1 MVVPLE
7 SNGRCAKMSKLV
19 WRIGGLR
26 ISVLALAL
34 AAPGLAWA
42 QAQTNPADTVL
53 QQNEQRAR
61 ELEQATN
68 PPPETNP
75 ILSAPITP
83 AALPPAGGPTVALTA
98 VVFEPAS
105 EFLSQ
110 AELDAITAPY
120 VGKTLDFAAIAKLVQ
135 AVNDLYAE
143 KGVVT
148 AGAVLPPQ
156 TLADGV
162 LKVQLV
168 EGRQG
173 VVSIVGGTRT
183 RDSYLFDRIGLTRG
197 DNIVDVPSAADDI
210 AFFNK
215 TNRAQVR
222 LLLQPGA
229 AFGFT
234 DLTLGISEPPPNSVQ
249 FFADTYGVRST
260 GIIQGGVSYR
270 AYGLAGMDDTLML
283 SLSGSAGSL
292 AGSGSYDIPISP
304 AGTRLSLGY
313 SASVIRVVD
322 GPTKPLDIT
331 GASQVGSLTLSQ
343 PVFANTEWSLLALAS
358 GSYGT
363 SISRAGTVSLVESG
377 TTKASIG
384 FALGYTGEVAS
395 ISLQPQMV
403 YAASEDRL
411 NDTTRYLSVGTI
423 NASGSLR
430 LADDVSFVARGA
442 GQYAGDNTLLPG
454 DLLFEIGGPN
464 SVRGYSSEGVAG
476 DSGYYVQSELHW
488 SASDSV
494 DLYALA
500 DVGEVFSTFPA
511 RTTMASVGAGITYTM
526 PKLTLDLTFAAPI
539 SKAVSDQPAYAV
551 YAKLTGT
558 LF

>member
-1 MVVPLE
+1 MIKLH
-7 SNGRCAKMSKLV
+7 GRIYRL
-19 WRIGGLR
+19 GL
-26 ISVLALAL
+26 SVLALAV
-34 AAPGLAWA
+34 ATPGLALA
-42 QAQTNPADTVL
+42 QAQINPADTVL
-53 QQNEQRAR
+53 EQNQQRAR

-68 PPPETNP
+68 PPAETDP
-75 ILSAPITP
+75 ILSAPVTP
-83 AALPPAGGPTVALTA
+83 AALPPSGGPTVALTS

-105 EFLSQ
+105 EFLSPQ
-110 AELDAITAPY
+110 ELDALAAPY
-120 VGKTLDFAAIAKLVQ
+120 VGKTLDFAAIARLVQ

-156 TLADGV
+156 TLANGV

-173 VVSIVGGTRT
+173 VVSIVGGTKT
-183 RDSYLFDRIGLTRG
+183 RDSYLFDRIKLTRG
-197 DNIVDVPSAADDI
+197 AGIVDVPSAAEDI

-234 DLTLGISEPPPNSVQ
+234 DLTLGISEPAPHSVQ
-249 FFADTYGVRST
+249 YFLDSYGVRST
-260 GIIQGGVSYR
+260 GVIQGGVSYR
-270 AYGLAGMDDTLML
+270 AYGLAGMDDTLMV
-283 SLSGSAGSL
+283 SVSGSAGSI
-292 AGSGSYDIPISP
+292 AGSASYDIPITT

-313 SASVIRVVD
+313 SGSNIRVID

-343 PVFANTEWSLLALAS
+343 PVFANTQWSLLALAS
-358 GSYGT
+358 GSYGG
-363 SISRAGTVSLVESG
+363 SISRAGTVSLVDSR

-395 ISLQPQMV
+395 ISVQPQLV
-403 YAASEDRL
+403 YAAAEDL
-411 NDTTRYLSVGTI
+411 LAANTRYLSVGTI
-423 NASGSLR
+423 NASGSVR
-430 LADDVSFVARGA
+430 LADRLSFVARGA
-442 GQYAGDNTLLPG
+442 GQYAGDQTLLPG

-464 SVRGYSSEGVAG
+464 SVRGYPSEGVAG

-488 SASDSV
+488 SATDTV
-494 DLYALA
+494 NLYALA
-500 DVGEVFSTFPA
+500 DFGEVFSTFPA
-511 RTTMASVGAGITYTM
+511 RTTMTSLGAGITYTT
-526 PKLTLDLTFAAPI
+526 PKLALDLTFAAPI
-539 SKAVSDQPAYAV
+539 YNAVADQQAYAV
-551 YAKLTGT
+551 YAKVTGT